1 MQKNRI
7 KTNANRA
14 IKKSFPRFLSLIIMS
29 ILGVLVFAGLLS
41 TSPDMLNTLDKNLD
55 EHNIYDLKIISSKG
69 FDNDDLEAL
78 KKVANIKDVEGE
90 YAKDVLIKDKDDEV
104 VINVASLPSNINQI
118 TLLEGSLPKSAD
130 EIVVKKTLLLKLI
143 IK

>member
-55 EHNIYDLKIISSKG
+55 EHNIYDLKIISP
-69 FDNDDLEAL
+69 L
-78 KKVANIKDVEGE
+78 
-90 YAKDVLIKDKDDEV
+90 
-104 VINVASLPSNINQI
+104 
-118 TLLEGSLPKSAD
+118 
-130 EIVVKKTLLLKLI
+130 
-143 IK
+143 